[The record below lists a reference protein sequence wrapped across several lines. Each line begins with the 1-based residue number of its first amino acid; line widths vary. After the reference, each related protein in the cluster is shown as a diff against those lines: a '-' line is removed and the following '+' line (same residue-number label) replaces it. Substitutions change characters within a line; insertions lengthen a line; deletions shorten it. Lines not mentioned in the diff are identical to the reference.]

1 MLSAEK
7 EAELLRFA
15 ADIRSECINMI
26 SKIGVGHVGGS
37 LSVVDALACLYGG
50 ILQIDPENPRWPG
63 RDRVVMSKG
72 HAGPAMYAALALK
85 GYFPM
90 EMLNTLNQ
98 PPTNLPSHTD
108 MNRTPGVDMTTGSLG
123 QGISTALGMALGGR
137 MAGRENYVYCIL
149 GDGECEEGQV
159 WEAAMFASAKKVN
172 RLIALVDQNGRQ
184 LDSTLEEII
193 GSPRFGEKFA
203 AFGWNVLDVE
213 EGNNVR
219 QVWNALEEAKKESV
233 RPTALILHTRKGK
246 GWSYA
251 ENLENNHNFKVDAQ
265 QAAMAAKEFER
276 QKGSADRARGV

>member
-1 MLSAEK
+1 MLTTEK
-7 EAELLRFA
+7 ETELIQFA
-15 ADIRSECINMI
+15 ADIRFECVNMI

-37 LSVVDALACLYGG
+37 LSVVDVLACLYGG
-50 ILQIDPENPRWPG
+50 ILRIDPQNPKWLD

-72 HAGPAMYAALALK
+72 HAGPSMYAALALK

-123 QGISTALGMALGGR
+123 QGISTALGMALGSR

-172 RLIALVDQNGRQ
+172 RLIVLVDQNGRQ

-193 GSPRFGEKFA
+193 GLPRFGEKFA
-203 AFGWNVLDVE
+203 AFGWNVMDVE
-213 EGNNVR
+213 DGNDVR
-219 QVWNALEEAKKESV
+219 QVWEALEKAKEERK

-265 QAAMAAKEFER
+265 QAAMAAEEFEKEKR
-276 QKGSADRARGV
+276 VQGV